1 MKIKIKKSSLYYI
14 LYGITLIY
22 ILTFGLWDSIS
33 QTSKYLFN
41 VVMIV
46 SISMLL
52 ITEFGKNR
60 TIMNRNTLL
69 IYMLSMAYYVL
80 NAISLTDRRL
90 IFNGLYSYLY
100 YQLLLLAWL
109 YALKKINVR
118 KLFSIFEIF
127 GIVSSLLGAHEVQT
141 GTLLLGGTAY
151 GKSFSN
157 YYIVRAV
164 VFSGSFLTLGMFLAI
179 CVIIS
184 FFQYESTK
192 KFIHIISMVMSLM
205 GLIVTSSRGP
215 LVATIICLIL
225 MYLLFDTSNFR
236 TRARKVITLVL
247 TIVVL
252 SIVFLLLANTVMKN
266 NYYVLYIR
274 NRFQSIFDWTNES
287 GNVGRVNRWALFR
300 KMFSKNWLF
309 GIGIGGSGTR
319 AAQLTGALNTES
331 GVLKRLLE
339 LGIFGSIIY
348 YLLIFN
354 ILKNGFQYY
363 IACTKTHK
371 DSAILAGLAIIIAI
385 LIEETIMQITETI
398 MVSNVFW
405 MFIAYI
411 ILASQAKIDKTLDV

>member
-1 MKIKIKKSSLYYI
+1 MKIKIKTSSFYYF

-33 QTSKYLFN
+33 QVPKYVFN
-41 VVMIV
+41 VVMIF
-46 SISMLL
+46 SISMFL
-52 ITEFGKNR
+52 ITEFCKRR
-60 TIMNRNTLL
+60 TVMNRNTLL
-69 IYMLSMAYYVL
+69 LYMLSMAYYVL
-80 NAISLTDRRL
+80 NAVSLTDKRL
-90 IFNGLYSYLY
+90 ISNGLYSYLY
-100 YQLLLLAWL
+100 YQLLVVAWL

-118 KLFSIFEIF
+118 KLFSLFEAF
-127 GIVSSLLGAHEVQT
+127 GVVSSVLGVHEVQT
-141 GTLLLGGTAY
+141 GKLLLGGTAY

-192 KFIHIISMVMSLM
+192 KMIHIFSMIMCLI

-215 LVATIICLIL
+215 LVATIVCLIL
-225 MYLLFDTSNFR
+225 IYLLFDTPNFK
-236 TRARKVITLVL
+236 TRARKVITLFL
-247 TIVVL
+247 TIAVL
-252 SIVFLLLANTVMKN
+252 LIVFLLLANTVMKN
-266 NYYVLYIR
+266 NYYVSYLR

-339 LGIFGSIIY
+339 LGIFGSVIY
-348 YLLIFN
+348 YLFIFD
-354 ILKNGFQYY
+354 ILKSGFRYY
-363 IACTKTHK
+363 LICTKTRK
-371 DSAILAGLAIIIAI
+371 NSAILAGLAIIIAI

-398 MVSNVFW
+398 MVSSVFW

-411 ILASQAKIDKTLDV
+411 ILASQAKIDKTLDI